1 MIPPP
6 SPFLVWLLRRL
17 LGRDRSEAIVGD
29 VAEAYAQ
36 RQAAGRAP
44 RHPRLWCNGQT
55 FNILARSIVEA
66 APRWSRGLRY
76 TVRDSWRALRAA
88 PSTSAFAVLVL
99 ALAVGAATV
108 TFSVVDTV
116 VLRQLPFDHSEDLMV
131 LGASPGSTA
140 LRAVAPQEVLAWRGH
155 IDALDSLAAVRRGSE
170 SLSING
176 DSATIWFARV
186 TASLFDV
193 LRTRPLLGRVFGAE
207 DEQPGRERVGV
218 ISYDLWH
225 RIYGGSGGALGARLN
240 LPSGPM
246 TIIGVLAPEGA
257 YPVTT
262 DQSVDIWLPYVMSA
276 KEQTLPLGGLS
287 RYLTVVARLRPGASP
302 DVARAQLNAATQSLI
317 HAYPASYSGWPPT
330 FVPLYEALVGNVRGW
345 MLLTLSAV
353 VLLLLVACVNIANLL
368 LTRSAY
374 RAQELAIRAA
384 LGATRR
390 QVLLAVVFESVLL
403 SLIAAAAALVA
414 ASWGIAVAKAALPTG
429 IARSGFIALDARVLI
444 VAMTAALVTGLAF
457 GAIPAWQASRTDVIS
472 LLKDGAATMTMARRR
487 WRSVFVVAEVAL
499 SGVLLVATTLFVS
512 SFVAVVRTSLGFDR
526 SNLVVLSSALTS
538 PVADVARALR
548 TLPGVA
554 SVAELDRGSPPL
566 VRAAG
571 LGGGSTGMLLARADA
586 APGTE
591 GLEVDS
597 LRVSA
602 EYFAT
607 AGIPVL
613 RGVVFGNDAAS
624 SQSLVLDEPAAQRLF
639 GTRDP
644 IGAQVRF
651 ANSPKSAPVTVVGV
665 VAHVR
670 TGGPEGA
677 QGPGAEG
684 PQAYWPLPL
693 ADQKG
698 ATFLIR
704 LSRPVASMRA
714 PVLAVVARFA
724 PAGTPAPE
732 LSVLD
737 EAFRR
742 LTAQRRFTASLMAIF
757 GTLALFIGA
766 AGVYSVMA
774 SVVAQ
779 QTREFAVRMALGAT
793 PGQIANGIIRQTG
806 RFLFAGLAIGL
817 PVAWWLSRGFAA
829 LFYGV
834 QPTDVF
840 VYALVA
846 VVMLVTGLL
855 AALLPARLAA
865 RVDPIVALK
874 AS

>member
-1 MIPPP
+1 
-6 SPFLVWLLRRL
+6 
-17 LGRDRSEAIVGD
+17 
-29 VAEAYAQ
+29 
-36 RQAAGRAP
+36 
-44 RHPRLWCNGQT
+44 
-55 FNILARSIVEA
+55 
-66 APRWSRGLRY
+66 
-76 TVRDSWRALRAA
+76 
-88 PSTSAFAVLVL
+88 
-99 ALAVGAATV
+99 
-108 TFSVVDTV
+108 
-116 VLRQLPFDHSEDLMV
+116 
-131 LGASPGSTA
+131 
-140 LRAVAPQEVLAWRGH
+140 
-155 IDALDSLAAVRRGSE
+155 
-170 SLSING
+170 
-176 DSATIWFARV
+176 
-186 TASLFDV
+186 
-193 LRTRPLLGRVFGAE
+193 
-207 DEQPGRERVGV
+207 
-218 ISYDLWH
+218 
-225 RIYGGSGGALGARLN
+225 
-240 LPSGPM
+240 
-246 TIIGVLAPEGA
+246 
-257 YPVTT
+257 
-262 DQSVDIWLPYVMSA
+262 
-276 KEQTLPLGGLS
+276 
-287 RYLTVVARLRPGASP
+287 
-302 DVARAQLNAATQSLI
+302 
-317 HAYPASYSGWPPT
+317 
-330 FVPLYEALVGNVRGW
+330 
-345 MLLTLSAV
+345 
-353 VLLLLVACVNIANLL
+353 
-368 LTRSAY
+368 
-374 RAQELAIRAA
+374 
-384 LGATRR
+384 
-390 QVLLAVVFESVLL
+390 
-403 SLIAAAAALVA
+403 
-414 ASWGIAVAKAALPTG
+414 
-429 IARSGFIALDARVLI
+429 
-444 VAMTAALVTGLAF
+444 
-457 GAIPAWQASRTDVIS
+457 
-472 LLKDGAATMTMARRR
+472 
-487 WRSVFVVAEVAL
+487 
-499 SGVLLVATTLFVS
+499 
-512 SFVAVVRTSLGFDR
+512 
-526 SNLVVLSSALTS
+526 
-538 PVADVARALR
+538 
-548 TLPGVA
+548 
-554 SVAELDRGSPPL
+554 VAELDRGSPPL

-684 PQAYWPLPL
+684 PEAYWPLPL

-704 LSRPVASMRA
+704 LSRPVATMRGA
-714 PVLAVVARFA
+714 VLATVARFA

-742 LTAQRRFTASLMAIF
+742 
-757 GTLALFIGA
+757 
-766 AGVYSVMA
+766 
-774 SVVAQ
+774 
-779 QTREFAVRMALGAT
+779 MALGAT

-806 RFLFAGLAIGL
+806 RYLFAGLAIGL

-829 LFYGV
+829 LLYGV